1 MLDYKPTTFMN
12 MAFVRVALD
21 TEELGFDHTPRKS
34 DITKAC
40 KEYGWKYMLFILKLW
55 K

>member
-1 MLDYKPTTFMN
+1 MRDYQPTTFMN

-40 KEYGWKYMLFILKLW
+40 KEYG
-55 K
+55 